1 MSTLKATWLRD
12 RKTGVA
18 REIYAISGS
27 AKDIAEYIE
36 YQGENARFLQ
46 PDGTIGVDVTNV
58 PVFYSKKDKGK
69 VATLR
74 YAADIDMYI
83 LEMTYEEKRLRS
95 IVREAYGL
103 DAEETTGISPN
114 PAVVNESNETTPE
127 QEADMNGHT
136 VPAKPAATRRVS
148 MRNAQPAG

>member
-36 YQGENARFLQ
+36 HQGENARFLQ

-58 PVFYSKKDKGK
+58 PVFYSKRDKGK
-69 VATLR
+69 VAALR

-103 DAEETTGISPN
+103 DAEETTGITPN
-114 PAVVNESNETTPE
+114 PAVTSQHDDDTHE
-127 QEADMNGHT
+127 QEADMNAAAA
-136 VPAKPAATRRVS
+136 PAKPAPSRRVS
-148 MRNAQPAG
+148 MRNAQPAV